1 MKNEAFVS
9 EMAPELFDNISNAV
23 CSVMA
28 GDYLMELNGYCVS
41 FGTSGTKVL
50 LDNLVKEMPVIFRN
64 NDFVIGLLHNIVRF
78 DRSECLYD
86 SLLCH
91 MFTEYVDESL
101 RSDKDVVMYFI
112 QSLYSVSDNPE
123 ERNTGAYENEIL
135 EFCHAIPH
143 ELFMDSD
150 VFHAILEKVNPVS
163 VYRELFTDEERVD
176 DHIVF
181 RTLWSYREY
190 CRYYTSSMSMHDA
203 EAFRAEDLRALQ
215 EYWIDAVEK
224 VEDDISLECKF
235 HDMEESDFIRE
246 RNDGINGFFRIFFDF
261 LMERDFLVSYKGI
274 EPVTIREKSELYL
287 QYLCDTRGNDAFSDA
302 FSIPDAYYSECP
314 FACEYLMDIVK
325 KYWYQICLFAAV
337 GTDYH
342 NMLAELCGGY
352 VNKMSNVVPIHSVS
366 DEGDYSSDSFMCFD
380 ESGTEDF
387 PFC

>member
-1 MKNEAFVS
+1 MRNETFRD
-9 EMAPELFDNISNAV
+9 ELDPAMLENISNVV

-28 GDYLMELNGYCVS
+28 GDYLMDINGYCVS
-41 FGTSGTKVL
+41 FNNSGTMAL
-50 LDNLVKEMPVIFRN
+50 LDNYVNAMPDIFRN
-64 NDFVIGLLHNIVRF
+64 SDFVIGLLHNIVRF

-101 RSDKDVVMYFI
+101 RNDKEVVMYFI

-123 ERNTGAYENEIL
+123 EKNTGVYENEIL

-163 VYRELFTDEERVD
+163 VYQELLTDEERVD

-181 RTLWSYREY
+181 RTLWVYRGY
-190 CRYYTSSMSMHDA
+190 CRYYTSSMSKDDA
-203 EAFRAEDLRALQ
+203 EAFREEGFHVLQ
-215 EYWIDAVEK
+215 ECWIDAVEK
-224 VEDDISLECKF
+224 AEDGISLESMF
-235 HDMEESDFIRE
+235 HDMEESAFISE
-246 RNDGINGFFRIFFDF
+246 RHDGVNGFFNIFFDF
-261 LMERDFLVSYKGI
+261 LMESDFLVNYNGI
-274 EPVTIREKSELYL
+274 EPKTIREKSDLYI
-287 QYLCDTRGNDAFSDA
+287 QYLLDTRESDNDSDA
-302 FSIPDAYYSECP
+302 VGNPDAYNSECP
-314 FACEYLMDIVK
+314 FACELLIDIVR

-352 VNKMSNVVPIHSVS
+352 VNKMSDVIPVRSES
-366 DEGDYSSDSFMCFD
+366 DDGNYSDDSFMCFD
-380 ESGTEDF
+380 ESGTEDL